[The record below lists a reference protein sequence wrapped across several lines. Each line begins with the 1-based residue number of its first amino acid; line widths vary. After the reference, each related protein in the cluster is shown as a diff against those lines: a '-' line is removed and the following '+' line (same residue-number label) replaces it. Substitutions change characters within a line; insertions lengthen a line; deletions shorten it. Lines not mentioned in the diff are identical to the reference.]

1 MRSADFHFMLPL
13 KIKGGHATSMSD
25 EAFHSQVGKKIHL
38 LFNAGVLDFL
48 DCSVRI

>member
-13 KIKGGHATSMSD
+13 KIKGGHATSMGD
-25 EAFHSQVGKKIHL
+25 KAFHRQVVKKVHV
-38 LFNAGVLDFL
+38 LFNAGVIDFL